1 MPDDAQI
8 EFFPPED
15 LTESELLSPEV
26 RGKIVDEESRGK
38 YTALRLKKKKPEV
51 YKAIVTLLGAST
63 PMTRIS
69 EICGVHF
76 YTVAAV
82 SRESSADIEKIR
94 ANLSSG
100 AFVTA
105 QILQEK
111 VMEMAAGI
119 DPANTDP
126 GKIYQLTTA
135 MAVLIDKGNLLS
147 GGVTE
152 RMGFEEPTVPF
163 NGDMEKYAQEYL
175 KKNSTDVEA
184 EIVKE

>member
-8 EFFPPED
+8 EMFPPED
-15 LTESELLSPEV
+15 LVESELLTPEV
-26 RGKIVDEESRGK
+26 RRKIVDEESAGK
-38 YTALRLKKKKPEV
+38 YTAMRLKKKKPEV
-51 YKAIVTLLGAST
+51 YKTVVTLLGAST

-82 SRESSADIEKIR
+82 ARESSKDIDRIR
-94 ANLSSG
+94 AELSGG
-100 AFVTA
+100 AFITA

-111 VMEMAAGI
+111 VMEMAAAI
-119 DPANTDP
+119 DPSNTDP

-135 MAVLIDKGNLLS
+135 MAVLIDKGNLLA
-147 GGVTE
+147 GGATE
-152 RMGFEEPTVPF
+152 RIGFEEATVPF

-175 KKNSTDVEA
+175 KKNSTDVDA
-184 EIVKE
+184 EVVKE